1 MNNIRLRE
9 NWDTGMIDVQVN
21 SVHDEFTIVK
31 SFGEYR
37 LAAIH
42 IKMLYNLTN
51 EQLFDIYEDYKEDYD
66 S

>member
-1 MNNIRLRE
+1 MDNIRLRE
-9 NWDTGMIDVQVN
+9 NWETGTIDVQSKN
-21 SVHDEFTIVK
+21 EQGEFTVVK